1 MKLKQVAV
9 CAALFA
15 AVCVGPI
22 AQAQLMTFTVAD
34 TTATINQIETLMQW
48 ADQFKKWKDQYD
60 QMEKTID
67 QGKQTYSAITGS
79 RGMGNIMN
87 SPDLKNMLP
96 AEWGNVLNTVKGTGE
111 FSTERAKYPNDPSRP
126 KLMVMYDTLAAN
138 SANFSTEF
146 KRTQQRI
153 SNVQSLMSQIDGAS
167 DPAAKQD
174 LTNRLVSE
182 QNAIAAATQQT
193 QVQKAKFE
201 ADMQVAQAGA
211 QREFTC
217 KEFKRC

>member
-1 MKLKQVAV
+1 MKLKQVVV
-9 CAALFA
+9 CAALVA
-15 AVCVGPI
+15 TAYMGPV
-22 AQAQLMTFTVAD
+22 AQAQMMTFTVAD

-48 ADQFKKWKDQYD
+48 ADQFTKWKDQYD

-67 QGKQTYSAITGS
+67 QGKQTYSAITGA

-87 SPDLKNMLP
+87 SPDLKNALP
-96 AEWGNVLNTVKGTGE
+96 SEWGNVLNSVKGTGE
-111 FSTERAKYPNDPSRP
+111 FASERSKYPNDPSRP

-153 SNVQSLMSQIDGAS
+153 TNVQSLMSQIDSAS

-201 ADMQVAQAGA
+201 ADMQVAQANA

-217 KEFKRC
+217 KEFKKC